1 MTGRTKGRD
10 AARAP
15 GNPREETVICMATD
29 VKLDQVDGT
38 FLHLEGRV
46 VKAVGSDFMLD
57 SPQRRIAANPHRR
70 ALVHDQ
76 SDGLTINFGNDY
88 PGGVALNAVREL
100 TPQRTARSGK
110 LKVIDPTPIL
120 VVRGGIQFE
129 VHTETPLQVG
139 GDGGGVKVATLSL
152 HNELAKLEAQIA
164 ALQARVATLEARG

>member
-1 MTGRTKGRD
+1 
-10 AARAP
+10 
-15 GNPREETVICMATD
+15 MATD

-46 VKAVGSDFMLD
+46 VKAVSSDFMLD
-57 SPQRRIAANPHRR
+57 SPQRRIAATPFRR

-76 SDGLTINFGNDY
+76 SDGLTINFANDY

-100 TPQRTARSGK
+100 TPQHVARSAEV
-110 LKVIDPTPIL
+110 KVIDPTPIL

-129 VHTETPLQVG
+129 VHTESPLQIG
-139 GDGGGVKVATLSL
+139 GDGGGVKVTTLSL

-164 ALQARVATLEARG
+164 TLAARVAVLEKK